1 MCHKIAF
8 LGGSLDSAVG
18 KAHKAAIEIDK
29 KFNLVAGCFSRNT
42 EINLKTG
49 IEYGV
54 QVDRIYDNILDLINA
69 EKENL
74 DAIVILTPTDSH
86 YKDIIFCVEAKIPV
100 ICEKSMVTSSK
111 ESKRIHDLCL
121 TTNSFLA
128 VTYNYTGY
136 PMIREL
142 QNVISSGK
150 MGVIKNICIEMPQ
163 EGFLKVDKM
172 GKPIFPQNWRL
183 KDGEIPTLSLD
194 LGVHVH
200 SIINF
205 LIGKKPLEVVA
216 SVNTFGNFK
225 SVVDDISCIVNYSD
239 GINVNMWFSKSA
251 LGYRNGLKV
260 RVFGDEGAA
269 EWIQENP
276 EFLYFSENNG
286 TKTIIDRSNSF
297 VKVASESRYSRFKA
311 GHPAGFI
318 EAFANYYYDIS
329 ESLDKFKSGEKEI
342 LNQYTFGTK
351 VAHEG
356 MQLLEAITRS
366 KENKKWESIDE

>member
-1 MCHKIAF
+1 MSHKIAF

-18 KAHKAAIEIDK
+18 RAHKSAIEIDK
-29 KFNLVAGCFSRNT
+29 KFSLVAGCFSRNM

-54 QVDRIYDNILDLINA
+54 QVDRIYPNFKDLVNA
-69 EKENL
+69 EKDNL

-86 YKDIIFCVEAKIPV
+86 YNDIITCIEAKIPV
-100 ICEKSMVTSSK
+100 ICEKSMVTSSV
-111 ESKRIHDLCL
+111 ESKKIHDLCE

-142 QNVISSGK
+142 QKLISSGK
-150 MGVIKNICIEMPQ
+150 LGEIKNICIEMPQ
-163 EGFLKVDKM
+163 EGFLKVDKI
-172 GKPIFPQNWRL
+172 GKPIVPQNWRL
-183 KDGEIPTLSLD
+183 KDGNIPTLSLD

-205 LIGKKPLEVVA
+205 LIRKKPLEVVA

-239 GINVNMWFSKSA
+239 GINVNMWYSKSA

-260 RVFGDEGAA
+260 RVFGEKGAA
-269 EWIQENP
+269 EWVQENP
-276 EFLYFSENNG
+276 EYLYFSENNG

-297 VKVASESRYSRFKA
+297 VEIASESRYSRFKP

-329 ESLDKFKSGEKEI
+329 ESLDKFKLGENEI
-342 LNQYTFGTK
+342 LNQYTFGTNI
-351 VAHEG
+351 AHEG

-366 KENKKWESIDE
+366 KENKKWESVYE

>member
-1 MCHKIAF
+1 MSHKIAF

-18 KAHKAAIEIDK
+18 RAHKSAIEIDK
-29 KFNLVAGCFSRNT
+29 KFSLVAGCFSRNM

-54 QVDRIYDNILDLINA
+54 QVDRIYTNFLDLLNA
-69 EKENL
+69 EKDNL
-74 DAIVILTPTDSH
+74 DAIVILTPTDTH
-86 YKDIIFCVEAKIPV
+86 YNDIIACVEAKIPV
-100 ICEKSMVTSSK
+100 ICEKSMVTSSV
-111 ESKRIHDLCL
+111 ESKKIHELCE

-142 QNVISSGK
+142 QNFISSGK
-150 MGVIKNICIEMPQ
+150 LGEIKNICIEMPQ

-172 GKPIFPQNWRL
+172 GKPIVPQNWRL
-183 KDGEIPTLSLD
+183 KDGNIPTLSLD

-239 GINVNMWFSKSA
+239 GVLVNMWFSKSA

-260 RVFGDEGAA
+260 RVFGEKGAA
-269 EWIQENP
+269 EWVQENS
-276 EFLYFSENNG
+276 EYLYFSENNG

-297 VKVASESRYSRFKA
+297 VKIASESRYSRFKP

-318 EAFANYYYDIS
+318 EAFANYYYDIA
-329 ESLDKFKSGEKEI
+329 ESLDKFKLGEREI
-342 LNQYTFGTK
+342 LNQYIFGTNIS
-351 VAHEG
+351 HEG

-366 KENKKWESIDE
+366 NESKKWEVVYE

>member
-1 MCHKIAF
+1 MSHKIAF

-18 KAHKAAIEIDK
+18 RAHKSAIEIDK
-29 KFNLVAGCFSRNT
+29 KFSLVAGCFSRNS
-42 EINLKTG
+42 EVNIKTG

-54 QVDRIYDNILDLINA
+54 QVDRIYTNLLDLINA
-69 EKENL
+69 EKDNL
-74 DAIVILTPTDSH
+74 DAIVILTPTDTH
-86 YKDIIFCVEAKIPV
+86 YNYIIACVEAKIPV
-100 ICEKSMVTSSK
+100 ICEKSMVTSSV
-111 ESKRIHDLCL
+111 ESKKIHELCQ

-142 QNVISSGK
+142 KNFISSGK
-150 MGVIKNICIEMPQ
+150 LGEIKNICIEMPQ

-172 GKPIFPQNWRL
+172 GKPIVPQNWRL
-183 KDGEIPTLSLD
+183 RDGNIPTLSLD

-205 LIGKKPLEVVA
+205 LIGEKPLEVVA

-239 GINVNMWFSKSA
+239 RVNVNMWFSKSA

-260 RVFGDEGAA
+260 RVFGEKGAA
-269 EWIQENP
+269 EWVQENS
-276 EFLYFSENNG
+276 EYLYFSENNG

-297 VKVASESRYSRFKA
+297 VEIASESRYSRFKP

-329 ESLDKFKSGEKEI
+329 ESLDKFKLGEREI
-342 LNQYTFGTK
+342 LNQYTFGTNIS
-351 VAHEG
+351 HEG

-366 KENKKWESIDE
+366 KESKKWEAVYE